1 MANGRCLNHGGKSL
15 SGIAS
20 PSYKHGRYSTALP
33 TGLIPRFEASMADP
47 DLLDQRAELALLDA
61 RIEELLGLVQANGET
76 ARWSDAKAGYQ
87 RIRVASHARRPVEAA
102 AALTEL
108 GALLDRGVAGTAL
121 WHQLGQLID
130 RRTRVVQTEGRR
142 LKDLQQMVPVEKVW
156 TLVGALVES
165 VRRW

>member
-61 RIEELLGLVQANGET
+61 RIEELLGLMQANGET

-87 RIRVASHARRPVEAA
+87 RIQVASHARRPVAAA

-108 GALLDRGVAGTAL
+108 GALLDRGVVTSSLAITACSCAARAAWIPSFPIRPPGRS
-121 WHQLGQLID
+121 WHHA
-130 RRTRVVQTEGRR
+130 EPP
-142 LKDLQQMVPVEKVW
+142 LKTSRSD
-156 TLVGALVES
+156 
-165 VRRW
+165 